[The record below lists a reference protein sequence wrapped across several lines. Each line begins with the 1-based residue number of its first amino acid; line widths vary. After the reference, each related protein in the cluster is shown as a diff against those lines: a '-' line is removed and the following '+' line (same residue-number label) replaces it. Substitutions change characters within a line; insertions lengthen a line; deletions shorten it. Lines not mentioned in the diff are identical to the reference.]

1 MSELYD
7 PELFASTKSFTF
19 GQIMYLF
26 DGVTSSNGGTLPV
39 YATYAK
45 YIKKGVSWQ
54 PVLDGKRYWRPYLP
68 EDTRFLELP
77 NNTQAAIQN
86 LLLIKTISHKAEQN
100 ATANIAPG
108 KAATSNPGTRYSW
121 PVGSN
126 GALYVATDSTINF
139 SFLKWNQPNPY
150 NTSNIRVWI
159 KSGSEYANTLETGTT
174 YWFNPVTKSF
184 LPIPMLTTVNTG
196 STLSAYLLSIR
207 EGKIL
212 AAIASGLSRAAAEAK
227 IDSEVS
233 TIKNGTTGGNTAAT
247 AAANNNK
254 SKTTPT
260 TKVRVR
266 GNFGYLGI
274 GEREGSSPQMVQMYS
289 LPEDI
294 VPRVARHIFNIT
306 PGQISYSNLGSD
318 WQEIERVGQVGLIDW
333 KSYKLMK
340 ISFQFLIVPDKS
352 ETYDRLGGFSDNATN
367 SSITVGVDSKI
378 RNLRAMATRP
388 FPIALYGFDDMMT
401 NQLRFPADKGRGVEF
416 VIGDLNISSIFRT
429 ENGEINRATCDITL
443 QEVPLEAIRIIE
455 MPKLVAEKIRTK
467 PEEPGE
473 PEYGTRR
480 KLTDDSNAS
489 VLSKNVDPES

>member
-1 MSELYD
+1 MSELYN
-7 PELFASTKSFTF
+7 PELFKSAKSYTF
-19 GQIMYLF
+19 GQVMYIY
-26 DGVTSSNGGTLPV
+26 DGATASNGPLPS
-39 YATYAK
+39 YAVYAK
-45 YIKKGVSWQ
+45 YIKKNDEWELVS
-54 PVLDGKRYWRPYLP
+54 GERYWRPYMP
-68 EDTRFLELP
+68 DDTSFR
-77 NNTQAAIQN
+77 
-86 LLLIKTISHKAEQN
+86 LLLNNYPTIIEDLRKKTNIYKAEQN

-108 KAATSNPGTRYSW
+108 KAATYNPGTRHSW

-126 GALYVATDSTINF
+126 GALYIATDTTVDF
-139 SFLKWNQPNPY
+139 SSLRWNQPNPY
-150 NTSNIRVWI
+150 NTSSIRVWI
-159 KSGSEYANTLETGTT
+159 KSGSQYANTLETGTT

-184 LPIPMLTTVNTG
+184 LPIPMLVASVGTTQT
-196 STLSAYLLSIR
+196 AYQLSIR

-227 IDSEVS
+227 IDSAVS
-233 TIKNGTTGGNTAAT
+233 TIKNGTAGGGAV
-247 AAANNNK
+247 ANNNNNMQ
-254 SKTTPT
+254 KTTPI
-260 TKVRVR
+260 TKVKVR

-274 GEREGSSPQMVQMYS
+274 GEKEGSSPQMVQMYS
-289 LPEDI
+289 LPED
-294 VPRVARHIFNIT
+294 VRPRVARHIFNIT

-333 KSYKLMK
+333 KNYKLMK

-352 ETYDRLGGFSDNATN
+352 ATYDRLGGFSDNATN
-367 SSITVGVDSKI
+367 STITVGVDDKI

-455 MPKLVAEKIRTK
+455 MPKLIPEKIRTK
-467 PEEPGE
+467 PEEPPP
-473 PEYGTRR
+473 PEYGERR
-480 KLTDDSNAS
+480 LLTTDLGDPA
-489 VLSKNVDPES
+489 VSKNIELNG

>member
-1 MSELYD
+1 MADLFNQNLFNQAESYYVGQCVYVYD
-7 PELFASTKSFTF
+7 GATASNSSLPSFA
-19 GQIMYLF
+19 
-26 DGVTSSNGGTLPV
+26 V
-39 YATYAK
+39 YKK
-45 YIKKGVSWQ
+45 YIKTNGPPSEFVEFV
-54 PVLDGKRYWRPYLP
+54 PGRFWRPFMP
-68 EDTRFLELP
+68 EDTRFLPLP
-77 NNTQAAIQN
+77 DNLPAAIA
-86 LLLIKTISHKAEQN
+86 LIELQRKTLFFKAERN
-100 ATANIAPG
+100 ATANLAPG

-126 GALYVATDSTINF
+126 GALYIATDSTINF

-227 IDSEVS
+227 IDSTVS
-233 TIKNGTTGGNTAAT
+233 TIKNGATGGNAAG
-247 AAANNNK
+247 NNNNNQ
-254 SKTTPT
+254 SKTTPI
-260 TKVRVR
+260 TKVKVR

-333 KSYKLMK
+333 KNYKLMK

-401 NQLRFPADKGRGVEF
+401 NQLRFPSDKGRGVEF

-473 PEYGTRR
+473 PEYGKTR
-480 KLTDDSNAS
+480 LFTDDSSAPT
-489 VLSKNVDPES
+489 LSKNVQT

>member
-1 MSELYD
+1 MSGLYD

-39 YATYAK
+39 YSTYAK
-45 YIKKGVSWQ
+45 YTKKGVSWQ
-54 PVLDGKRYWRPYLP
+54 LVSDKRYWRPYLP

-77 NNTQAAIQN
+77 ANTQAAIQN
-86 LLLIKTISHKAEQN
+86 FLLIKTISHKAEQN

-126 GALYVATDSTINF
+126 GALYIATDITVDF
-139 SFLKWNQPNPY
+139 SLLKWNQPNPY
-150 NTSNIRVWI
+150 NTSSIRVWI
-159 KSGSEYANTLETGTT
+159 KSGDQYANTLETGTT

-184 LPIPMLTTVNTG
+184 LPIPML
-196 STLSAYLLSIR
+196 LSNARVQSVEQLYQLSIR

-227 IDSEVS
+227 IDSAVS
-233 TIKNGTTGGNTAAT
+233 TIRNGTAGGN
-247 AAANNNK
+247 AAANNNNQ
-254 SKTTPT
+254 SKTTPI
-260 TKVRVR
+260 TKVKVR

-333 KSYKLMK
+333 KNYKLMK

-352 ETYDRLGGFSDNATN
+352 ATYDRLGGFSDNATN
-367 SSITVGVDSKI
+367 STITVGVDDKI

-455 MPKLVAEKIRTK
+455 MPKLIPEKIRTK
-467 PEEPGE
+467 PEEP
-473 PEYGTRR
+473 PPVEYGKTRL
-480 KLTDDSNAS
+480 LTDDSNAKT
-489 VLSKNVDPES
+489 LSKNVET

>member
-7 PELFASTKSFTF
+7 PELFKSAKSYTF
-19 GQIMYLF
+19 GQTMYIY
-26 DGVTSSNGGTLPV
+26 DGATASNGALPS
-39 YATYAK
+39 YAVYAK
-45 YIKKGVSWQ
+45 YIKKNDEWQLVS
-54 PVLDGKRYWRPYLP
+54 DERYWRPYMP
-68 EDTRFLELP
+68 DDTSFR
-77 NNTQAAIQN
+77 
-86 LLLIKTISHKAEQN
+86 LLLNNYPSIIEDLRKKTNIYKAEQN

-108 KAATSNPGTRYSW
+108 KRTTPNTGSRQIW
-121 PVGSN
+121 PVGSDD
-126 GALYVATDSTINF
+126 LYIATDATVDF
-139 SFLKWNQPNPY
+139 AVLRWNQPNPY
-150 NTSNIRVWI
+150 STPNIRVWI
-159 KSGSEYANTLETGTT
+159 KSESENILETGQIIWF
-174 YWFNPVTKSF
+174 YWFNPVTNGF
-184 LPIPMLTTVNTG
+184 LPIPRRTASAGTTQT
-196 STLSAYLLSIR
+196 AYQLSIR

-212 AAIASGLSRAAAEAK
+212 AAMASGLSRTAATSK
-227 IDSEVS
+227 IDSAVS
-233 TIKNGTTGGNTAAT
+233 TIKNGTTGGS
-247 AAANNNK
+247 AAASNSNNQ

-467 PEEPGE
+467 PEPGE

>member
-1 MSELYD
+1 MSELYN
-7 PELFASTKSFTF
+7 PELFKSARTYTV
-19 GQIMYLF
+19 GQTMYIY
-26 DGVTSSNGGTLPV
+26 DGATASNGALPS
-39 YATYAK
+39 YAVYAK
-45 YIKKGVSWQ
+45 YTKGKGSSSEWELVS
-54 PVLDGKRYWRPYLP
+54 GEKYWRPYMP
-68 EDTRFLELP
+68 EDTRFLPLP
-77 NNTQAAIQN
+77 NNIPAAIQDII
-86 LLLIKTISHKAEQN
+86 LERKTIFARAEKN
-100 ATANIAPG
+100 ATANIAPA

-126 GALYVATDSTINF
+126 GSLYIATDSTINF

-159 KSGSEYANTLETGTT
+159 RSGSEYANTLETGTT

-184 LPIPMLTTVNTG
+184 LPIPMLTTVNAG
-196 STLSAYLLSIR
+196 STLSAYQLSIR

-227 IDSEVS
+227 VDSAVS
-233 TIKNGTTGGNTAAT
+233 TIKNGIAGGDAV
-247 AAANNNK
+247 ANNKNNK
-254 SKTTPT
+254 SKTTPI
-260 TKVRVR
+260 TKVKVR

-289 LPEDI
+289 LPEDVI
-294 VPRVARHIFNIT
+294 PRVARHIFNIT

-333 KSYKLMK
+333 KNYKLMK

-352 ETYDRLGGFSDNATN
+352 ATYDRLGGFSDNATN
-367 SSITVGVDSKI
+367 STITVGVDDKI

-455 MPKLVAEKIRTK
+455 MPKLIPEKIRTK
-467 PEEPGE
+467 PEP
-473 PEYGTRR
+473 PPLEYGERR
-480 KLTDDSNAS
+480 LLTTDLGDPA
-489 VLSKNVDPES
+489 VSKNIESNG

>member
-1 MSELYD
+1 MSELYN
-7 PELFASTKSFTF
+7 PELFKSAKSYTF
-19 GQIMYLF
+19 GQIMYIY
-26 DGVTSSNGGTLPV
+26 DGATASNGALPS
-39 YATYAK
+39 YAVYAK
-45 YIKKGVSWQ
+45 YIKKNDEWELISGE
-54 PVLDGKRYWRPYLP
+54 RYWRPYMP
-68 EDTRFLELP
+68 EDTSFR
-77 NNTQAAIQN
+77 
-86 LLLIKTISHKAEQN
+86 LLLNNYPSIIEDLRKKTNIYKAEQN
-100 ATANIAPG
+100 ATANLAAG

-126 GALYVATDSTINF
+126 GALYIATDTTVDF
-139 SFLKWNQPNPY
+139 AVLRWNQPNPY
-150 NTSNIRVWI
+150 NTSSITVWI

-174 YWFNPVTKSF
+174 YWFNPITKSF
-184 LPIPMLTTVNTG
+184 LPIPMLVASVGTTQA
-196 STLSAYLLSIR
+196 AYQLSIR

-212 AAIASGLSRAAAEAK
+212 AAIASGLSRAAATSK
-227 IDSEVS
+227 IDSAVS
-233 TIKNGTTGGNTAAT
+233 TIRNGTTGGN
-247 AAANNNK
+247 AAANNNNNQ
-254 SKTTPT
+254 SKTTPI
-260 TKVRVR
+260 TKVKVR

-333 KSYKLMK
+333 KNYKLMK

-473 PEYGTRR
+473 PEYGKTR
-480 KLTDDSNAS
+480 LFTDDSSAPT
-489 VLSKNVDPES
+489 LSKNVQT

>member
-45 YIKKGVSWQ
+45 YTKKGVSWQ
-54 PVLDGKRYWRPYLP
+54 IVSGERYWRPYMP
-68 EDTRFLELP
+68 EDTRFLPLP
-77 NNTQAAIQN
+77 DNTQAAIQN
-86 LLLIKTISHKAEQN
+86 FLLIKTISHKAEQN
-100 ATANIAPG
+100 ATANLAAG

-126 GALYVATDSTINF
+126 GALYIATDATVDF
-139 SFLKWNQPNPY
+139 SLLKWNQPNPY
-150 NTSNIRVWI
+150 NTPSIRVWI

-184 LPIPMLTTVNTG
+184 LPIPML
-196 STLSAYLLSIR
+196 LSNARVQSVEQLYQLSIR

-212 AAIASGLSRAAAEAK
+212 AAIASGLSRAAATSK
-227 IDSEVS
+227 IDSAVS
-233 TIKNGTTGGNTAAT
+233 TIRNGATGGN
-247 AAANNNK
+247 AAANNNNNQ
-254 SKTTPT
+254 SKTTPI
-260 TKVRVR
+260 TKVKVR

-333 KSYKLMK
+333 KNYKLMK

-473 PEYGTRR
+473 PEYGKTR
-480 KLTDDSNAS
+480 LFTDDSSAPT
-489 VLSKNVDPES
+489 LSKNVQT

>member
-1 MSELYD
+1 MYIYD
-7 PELFASTKSFTF
+7 GATA
-19 GQIMYLF
+19 
-26 DGVTSSNGGTLPV
+26 SNGALPS
-39 YATYAK
+39 YAVYAK
-45 YIKKGVSWQ
+45 YIKKNNEWELVS
-54 PVLDGKRYWRPYLP
+54 GERYWRPYMP
-68 EDTRFLELP
+68 DDTSFR
-77 NNTQAAIQN
+77 
-86 LLLIKTISHKAEQN
+86 LLLNNYPTIIEDLRKKTNIYKAEQN

-126 GALYVATDSTINF
+126 GALYIATDITVDF
-139 SFLKWNQPNPY
+139 SSLRWNQPNPY
-150 NTSNIRVWI
+150 NTSSIRVWI
-159 KSGSEYANTLETGTT
+159 KSGDQYANTLETGTT

-184 LPIPMLTTVNTG
+184 LPIPMLVASVGTTQA
-196 STLSAYLLSIR
+196 AYQLSIR

-227 IDSEVS
+227 IDSAVS
-233 TIKNGTTGGNTAAT
+233 TIRNGTTGGN
-247 AAANNNK
+247 AAANNNNQ
-254 SKTTPT
+254 SKTTPI
-260 TKVRVR
+260 TKVKVR

-333 KSYKLMK
+333 KNYKLMK
-340 ISFQFLIVPDKS
+340 VSFQFLIVPDKS
-352 ETYDRLGGFSDNATN
+352 ATYDRLGGFSDNATN
-367 SSITVGVDSKI
+367 STITVGVDDKI
-378 RNLRAMATRP
+378 KNLRAMATRP
-388 FPIALYGFDDMMT
+388 FPIALYGFDEMMT

-443 QEVPLEAIRIIE
+443 QEIPLEAIRIIE
-455 MPKLVAEKIRTK
+455 MPKLIPEKIRTK
-467 PEEPGE
+467 PEEP
-473 PEYGTRR
+473 PPVEYGKTR
-480 KLTDDSNAS
+480 LFTDDSNS
-489 VLSKNVDPES
+489 KILSKNVETD

>member
-1 MSELYD
+1 MSQLYS
-7 PELFASTKSFTF
+7 PELFADSKKFTV
-19 GQIMYLF
+19 GLTQYVY
-26 DGVTSSNGGTLPV
+26 DGATASNGELPS
-39 YATYAK
+39 YAVYAK
-45 YIKKGVSWQ
+45 YTKGSPGAGWTLVS
-54 PVLDGKRYWRPYLP
+54 GERYWRPFMPDDSKFYLLP
-68 EDTRFLELP
+68 ANLQGAIDVLRMRTRKYLG
-77 NNTQAAIQN
+77 
-86 LLLIKTISHKAEQN
+86 EQN
-100 ATANIAPG
+100 ATANLAPG
-108 KAATSNPGTRYSW
+108 KAETYTPGARHSW
-121 PVGSN
+121 PIGS
-126 GALYVATDSTINF
+126 GDLYIATEATVDFAALR
-139 SFLKWNQPNPY
+139 WNQPNPY
-150 NTSNIRVWI
+150 NTSSIRVWI

-174 YWFNPVTKSF
+174 YWFNPITKSF
-184 LPIPMLTTVNTG
+184 LPIPMLVASVGTTQA
-196 STLSAYLLSIR
+196 AYQLSIR

-212 AAIASGLSRAAAEAK
+212 AAIASGLSRAAATSK
-227 IDSEVS
+227 IDSAVS
-233 TIKNGTTGGNTAAT
+233 TIKNGTTGGNAAG
-247 AAANNNK
+247 NNNNNQ
-254 SKTTPT
+254 SKTTPI
-260 TKVRVR
+260 TKVKVR

-489 VLSKNVDPES
+489 VLSKNVDTD